1 MSVNDPAAVRD
12 QYATESN
19 LQARQRLWEH
29 VEGPDPKEILW
40 QTLAT
45 WEPRRVLE
53 VGGGQGE
60 LAERIVNELQASLT
74 FVDLSPRMVMLARDR
89 GLDAREG
96 DVQELPFADESFDTV
111 VAAWM
116 LYHVPDIA
124 RGLSEIARVLVPGGA
139 LIAVTTSADHV
150 AELRALLSY
159 DIGLA
164 RTFTRENGE
173 EQLLRHFSKV
183 ERYDADVR
191 VSVSDRTKLVDY
203 QQSISAKTKPVPDDV
218 ELPFVVHGLTS
229 IFFATK

>member
-29 VEGPDPKEILW
+29 AEGPDPKEILW
-40 QTLAT
+40 QTLAA

-60 LAERIVNELQASLT
+60 LAERIVNELHASLT
-74 FVDLSPRMVMLARDR
+74 FVDLSPRMVKLARDR

-111 VAAWM
+111 IAAWM
-116 LYHVPDIA
+116 LYHVPDIE

-150 AELRALLSY
+150 HELRALLNY

-164 RTFTRENGE
+164 RTFTRENGD
-173 EQLLRHFSKV
+173 EQLRRHFSTV

-191 VSVSDRTKLVDY
+191 VSVTDRMKLVDY
-203 QQSISAKTKPVPDDV
+203 QQSISAKTQPVPDDV
-218 ELPFVVHGLTS
+218 ELPFIVHGLTS